1 MTYSFG
7 VRGICKTDA
16 ILDLDAKVDRITHPL
31 DAKDKNL
38 ILRHA
43 REVVTSIDD
52 PCYGEEIVI
61 LCHGYSVQNAKQR
74 TTSACCSVSAFI
86 MTKV

>member
-16 ILDLDAKVDRITHPL
+16 ILDLDAKVDKILL
-31 DAKDKNL
+31 DVKDKAL
-38 ILRHA
+38 ILQHA
-43 REVVTSIDD
+43 RGVAATLDD
-52 PCYGEEIVI
+52 PNYGEEIVI
-61 LCHGYSVQNAKQR
+61 LCHGYSVENTKQR

-86 MTKV
+86 MVKV